1 MAQKVPATHAKPPAA
16 PGRPKDMEK
25 GSAILDAA
33 RLLFTSQGFDGTS
46 MDQIAAGAGA
56 SKPTVYSQYC
66 DKENL
71 FAAGVRSYRERQL
84 PARWEDG
91 RVGKACVSTVRARR

>member
-33 RLLFTSQGFDGTS
+33 RRLFTSQGFDGTS
-46 MDQIAAGAGA
+46 MDQIAAGAGV
-56 SKPTVYSQYC
+56 SKPTVYSHYG
-66 DKENL
+66 DKETL
-71 FAAGVRSYRERQL
+71 FAAVVRRSE
-84 PARWEDG
+84 AR
-91 RVGKACVSTVRARR
+91 RVGKECVSTCRSRWSPSH